1 MYYSTCKMF
10 QKLYSGVRK
19 VTGVHDQMSE
29 DDVGRTCRMCE
40 ITGEIVV

>member
-10 QKLYSGVRK
+10 QKLYSDVRK
-19 VTGVHDQMSE
+19 MTGMRDQMSE
-29 DDVGRTCRMCE
+29 DDVGGACRMRE

>member
-10 QKLYSGVRK
+10 QKLYSDVRK
-19 VTGVHDQMSE
+19 MTCIRGQMSE
-29 DDVGRTCRMCE
+29 DDIGRTCRMRE